1 MGYLK
6 LYEITNGFMKLLDEK
21 ETENL
26 TEEDKNQIADQLT
39 QALQTK
45 STNIIAYYQ
54 EQNALLNAID
64 EQIKRLQDYKKF
76 TKNKID
82 SYKEYVKNNMDL
94 LGIDKIQT
102 ELGSITVANSP
113 VSVEII
119 DIDKI
124 PNEYKKIVTEVNI
137 DKTKIKDNFKATGE
151 IIDGV
156 KIITDNKY
164 LRIK

>member
-1 MGYLK
+1 MSYLK

-26 TEEDKNQIADQLT
+26 TEEDKIQIADQLT
-39 QALQTK
+39 EALQTK
-45 STNIIAYYQ
+45 STNIVAYYQ
-54 EQNALLNAID
+54 EQNTLLNAID

-102 ELGSITVANSP
+102 ELGTITVANSP
-113 VSVEII
+113 LSVEII

-124 PNEYKKIVTEVNI
+124 PNEYKKIVTEVNV
-137 DKTKIKDNFKATGE
+137 DKNKIKDNFKATGE